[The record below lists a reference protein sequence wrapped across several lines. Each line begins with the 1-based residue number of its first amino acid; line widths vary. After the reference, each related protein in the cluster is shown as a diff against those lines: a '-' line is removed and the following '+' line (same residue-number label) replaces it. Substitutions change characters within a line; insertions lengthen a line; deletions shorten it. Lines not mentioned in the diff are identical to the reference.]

1 MIRLVLCDMDG
12 TLKPF
17 GRDRVSRRSVRAI
30 HELRD
35 AGIQFGP
42 ATGREA
48 VDLYPFFG
56 GDESCFATGILANGK
71 QVYVDGELV
80 LERPLDLPA
89 LKRLEAY
96 CLDNPDFALVV
107 YVPTG
112 EKGGRPSAD
121 VILSGTT
128 ERDVEAYGRRTGL
141 TVSEGRRLGRVPDA
155 KIVTAGFAY
164 MGESAEPMGA
174 IRNDLRERFP
184 EFDFV
189 RPSPQFFD
197 VLPRGWN
204 KATALAPLLE
214 RLGIT
219 RDEVA
224 FFGDSENDVAL
235 MGEVTHAFAV
245 SNASTVARSAA
256 RYHIGDAADDS
267 VAKVME
273 AIARS
278 GGALEIPE
286 DALPR

>member
-1 MIRLVLCDMDG
+1 M
-12 TLKPF
+12 
-17 GRDRVSRRSVRAI
+17 
-30 HELRD
+30 
-35 AGIQFGP
+35 
-42 ATGREA
+42 
-48 VDLYPFFG
+48 
-56 GDESCFATGILANGK
+56 
-71 QVYVDGELV
+71 
-80 LERPLDLPA
+80 
-89 LKRLEAY
+89 EAY
-96 CLDNPDFALVV
+96 A
-107 YVPTG
+107 
-112 EKGGRPSAD
+112 
-121 VILSGTT
+121 
-128 ERDVEAYGRRTGL
+128 RRTGL
-141 TVSEGRRLGRVPDA
+141 TVSEGRRLGHVPDA

-174 IRNDLRERFP
+174 IRNELRERFP

-219 RDEVA
+219 CDEVA

-235 MGEVTHAFAV
+235 MGEVAHSFAV

-286 DALPR
+286 AALPR